1 MRGAG
6 AYFHIDGLQQGATMF
21 TPIRLE
27 FENNVLESQHE
38 T

>member
-1 MRGAG
+1 
-6 AYFHIDGLQQGATMF
+6 LQQGATLF